1 MRRARPLEAIGPSAA
16 IPTAEAMATGSYAAL
31 HHGRLLFEA
40 FGEGGAVATPIL
52 ARLLAHA
59 DVNVREIAARALFP
73 IGLEAHAAAPALATA
88 LGDPRLCVVANA
100 ALALGAVGLS
110 GEAIAALDD
119 SRARVRAYA
128 AFAVGWSLGLAAGV
142 NLPRFEPRLPVLD
155 VGAPGPFPSAEEVAA
170 LASKAD
176 PTLSKAQRDA
186 LLRPALGSKD
196 PKVSVRAA
204 IALDEK
210 AVDAVEAERVIE
222 LLAPEGFRDG
232 TGVDFDQMRSLLGS
246 SEMLACVQYA
256 MRARR
261 CSPSLRAVCSDLHR
275 ISRSDDLPGLRWIA
289 ANEEPAIASQDDELW
304 MPARRTLRFGRERS
318 ATPVDR
324 ASSADDFVRA
334 DLEAFRNKPDG
345 GFDSPAV
352 WRLRDFRPKPQ
363 DAELLLACE
372 DLAESV
378 VESDVGR
385 EYASL
390 WALLRLLG
398 FLDDEASLAVL
409 KRLGAEASE
418 AGDVARA
425 ALARRGD
432 AGALRA
438 LVAASRDEE
447 GSFALLLEVAPT
459 VANRALTARLLA
471 ATETRAMAVVEDLVQ
486 ELHRRGLRAP
496 PEAFLGIEAAVT
508 SRPRAPP
515 LLLSV
520 LRFVPGSATRRMADR
535 LFEAMGSGAAPW
547 PAPAADPYPSDDAD
561 PLRVFAFLA
570 AADAPRTGALLLGRL
585 ALTDDAWAY
594 ETSTAALRL
603 RQEALLPKLL
613 AGLRKLAPGA
623 GADYDVG
630 AWPHPE
636 LRALVLEWAND
647 PKATEDER
655 TWVLGALARQL
666 GAPRRWGAQNE
677 RSPPRG
683 HVPR

>member
-1 MRRARPLEAIGPSAA
+1 
-16 IPTAEAMATGSYAAL
+16 
-31 HHGRLLFEA
+31 
-40 FGEGGAVATPIL
+40 
-52 ARLLAHA
+52 
-59 DVNVREIAARALFP
+59 
-73 IGLEAHAAAPALATA
+73 
-88 LGDPRLCVVANA
+88 
-100 ALALGAVGLS
+100 
-110 GEAIAALDD
+110 
-119 SRARVRAYA
+119 
-128 AFAVGWSLGLAAGV
+128 
-142 NLPRFEPRLPVLD
+142 
-155 VGAPGPFPSAEEVAA
+155 VGA
-170 LASKAD
+170 
-176 PTLSKAQRDA
+176 
-186 LLRPALGSKD
+186 
-196 PKVSVRAA
+196 
-204 IALDEK
+204 
-210 AVDAVEAERVIE
+210 
-222 LLAPEGFRDG
+222 
-232 TGVDFDQMRSLLGS
+232 
-246 SEMLACVQYA
+246 
-256 MRARR
+256 
-261 CSPSLRAVCSDLHR
+261 
-275 ISRSDDLPGLRWIA
+275 
-289 ANEEPAIASQDDELW
+289 
-304 MPARRTLRFGRERS
+304 
-318 ATPVDR
+318 
-324 ASSADDFVRA
+324 
-334 DLEAFRNKPDG
+334 
-345 GFDSPAV
+345 
-352 WRLRDFRPKPQ
+352 
-363 DAELLLACE
+363 
-372 DLAESV
+372 
-378 VESDVGR
+378 
-385 EYASL
+385 
-390 WALLRLLG
+390 LRLLG

-515 LLLSV
+515 LLLNV

-585 ALTDDAWAY
+585 ALTDDAWAF

-636 LRALVLEWAND
+636 VRALVLEWAND

-666 GAPRRWGAQNE
+666 GAGTSVRPSRVRSWTRPPRRCSDVGPGGVRDSGRRTPRPRAPVVTMARRRGRSAARRGSSGRRCARGATA
-677 RSPPRG
+677 G
-683 HVPR
+683 CTTA